1 MFHNLRLKVLQQKRI
16 FKSTTYFECNT
27 FFAQLKLTLQVIHLN
42 FKYKSSN
49 FDKQTTTKEETNKES
64 SQSL

>member
-16 FKSTTYFECNT
+16 FKSTTYFEYNT
-27 FFAQLKLTLQVIHLN
+27 FFAQFKLTLQVIHLH